1 MPKDPVSPKE
11 VLQRLEL
18 EAAIQEAAIQ
28 DIVIEEYEKKLLQM
42 HTNIK
47 KYKKIL

>member
-11 VLQRLEL
+11 VLQRLGP
-18 EAAIQEAAIQ
+18 EAAIQ

-47 KYKKIL
+47 NYYKKIL